1 MINKEVVPSKVEFCW
16 GLPVIPTPQTKEL
29 LEEYVNQAKRAEKNN
44 FDSVLVSIAPTSVD
58 PMIAA
63 SMIGMKRSL

>member
-58 PMIAA
+58 Q
-63 SMIGMKRSL
+63 